1 MFNRKLFLKIFTS
14 ILAMVMMFPSVI
26 CAESSDLNKPTIVIH
41 AGEYPGKQGK
51 RSFIADEI
59 TNLNTDI
66 YKTENGGKELGEFYL
81 NKPICQKVAKYIRQ
95 GDSRIRVIEFYS
107 KDRTTD
113 LNAAGRK
120 AVSYKPD
127 MYLAIHHNC
136 TTNGGSGHGSAR
148 GFICMT
154 AQGRY
159 KTSSERVAQN
169 IAKSMKSVSD
179 RTGLPQFIGFKD
191 GNWKDN
197 TYVGEMNECNAFC
210 PTVLIEVAFFD
221 NLDDLNVSTN
231 ASKNDLIAKSIA
243 VAILKEFHSGNFDND
258 QPGEKQDTTMKG
270 AEKVTLSET
279 KKQVEYGDDKN
290 KNNTDKTLSKVEWLK
305 QKSRLGGKHRLGS
318 GLLSSRFTDFGRTKI
333 KTLLEK

>member
-1 MFNRKLFLKIFTS
+1 MFNKKIFLKIFS
-14 ILAMVMMFPSVI
+14 GMLAIVLMFPSAI

-59 TNLNTDI
+59 KNLNTDI
-66 YKTENGGKELGEFYL
+66 YPLEYGSELGEFYL

-136 TTNGGSGHGSAR
+136 TTNGKGRGSAR

-191 GNWKDN
+191 GNWKNN

-258 QPGEKQDTTMKG
+258 QPGEQQDTTMKG

-279 KKQVEYGDDKN
+279 KKQVEYGDDKD
-290 KNNTDKTLSKVEWLK
+290 KNNTEKLSKVEWLK
-305 QKSRLGGKHRLGS
+305 QKSRLSGKHRIGS
-318 GLLSSRFTDFGRTKI
+318 NLLTSRFTDAGRTKI
-333 KTLLEK
+333 KSLLGK

>member
-1 MFNRKLFLKIFTS
+1 MFNRKIFLKIFTC
-14 ILAMVMMFPSVI
+14 ILTIVMVFPSAI
-26 CAESSDLNKPTIVIH
+26 CAESSDLNTPTIVIH

-59 TNLNTDI
+59 KNLDTNI
-66 YKTENGGKELGEFYL
+66 YKTENGGTELGEFYL
-81 NKPICQKVAKYIRQ
+81 NKPICQKVAKYIRK
-95 GDSRIRVIEFYS
+95 GDSRINVIEFYS
-107 KDRTTD
+107 KDRSTD

-136 TTNGGSGHGSAR
+136 TTNGRGRGSAR

-159 KTSSERVAQN
+159 KYSSERVAQN

-191 GNWKDN
+191 GNWKNN

-221 NLDDLNVSTN
+221 NLDDLHVSTN

-243 VAILKEFHSGNFDND
+243 VAILREFHSGNFDND
-258 QPGEKQDTTMKG
+258 QPGEQQDTTMKG

-290 KNNTDKTLSKVEWLK
+290 KNKPDKTLSKVELLK
-305 QKSRLGGKHRLGS
+305 HKVRLSGKHRLGS
-318 GLLSSRFTDFGRTKI
+318 NLPTSRFTNFGRTKI
-333 KTLLEK
+333 KSLLDK